1 MKYIVYLTKNTKNEK
16 IYIGVHKTENPDVF
30 DGYLGCGVYR
40 NSPSSYK
47 RSKTPFQFAVN
58 KYGIDCFK
66 RTTLRVF
73 DNEEDAY
80 ELEAKLVNE
89 AFITRSDTYN
99 ATLGG
104 SAPHDVSVEV
114 FQYDTKGVFIKMWKS
129 FREVSRH
136 FECSS
141 TAIYNAV
148 NFKGSSQGY
157 FWSTELVDN
166 LDITEYTFETNI
178 QTVYKYNSEGIL
190 LTTFNS
196 IANAAREIGVDSSQ
210 VGRSIKGEYKLKDF
224 YYSLDL
230 FVKFIPKETTN
241 IRGKKI
247 HLYTLEGDYYKTYNT
262 PLECAR
268 DFGLKTSSDISASL
282 RLGRLFKNYQVSL
295 ERVDKIGA
303 FNTPITRGK
312 PVGCYT
318 KEGELVEEFST
329 IAEAIKKYG
338 HSVSRVLKG
347 QQMTTKGFI
356 FKFL

>member
-58 KYGIDCFK
+58 KYGIDSFK

-73 DNEEDAY
+73 DCEEDAY

-89 AFITRSDTYN
+89 QFLTRKDTYN

-114 FQYDTKGVFIKMWKS
+114 FQYDIKGTFIKMWKS

-136 FECSS
+136 YECSS
-141 TAIYNAV
+141 TAIYRAV
-148 NFKGSSQGY
+148 NYKGSSQGY
-157 FWSTELVDN
+157 FWSVEFVDK
-166 LDITEYTFETNI
+166 LDITQYTFETNI
-178 QTVYKYNSEGIL
+178 QTVYKYNIEGEL
-190 LTTFNS
+190 LTSFNS
-196 IANAAREIGVDSSQ
+196 IADAARDIDVLSTVIGR
-210 VGRSIKGEYKLKDF
+210 GIKGGYKVKDF
-224 YYSLDL
+224 YYSLEL
-230 FVKFIPKETTN
+230 FVRFIPKETVS
-241 IRGKKI
+241 IRGKQI
-247 HLYTLEGDYYKTYNT
+247 HLYTLEGEYYKTYNT

-268 DFGLKTSSDISASL
+268 DFGLKTSSEISSAI

-295 ERVDKIGA
+295 ERVDKMGTFEI
-303 FNTPITRGK
+303 PITRGK

-318 KEGELVEEFST
+318 TKGKLVEEFST

-347 QQMTTKGFI
+347 QQKTTKGFI